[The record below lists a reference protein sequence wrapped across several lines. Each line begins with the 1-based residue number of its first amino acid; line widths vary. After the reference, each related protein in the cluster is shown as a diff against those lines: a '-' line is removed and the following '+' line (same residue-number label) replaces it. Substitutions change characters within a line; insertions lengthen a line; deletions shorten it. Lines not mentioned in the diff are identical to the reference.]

1 MLALYTDGLVE
12 RRGSDLDSG
21 IEKLADVLST
31 SEAALADIP
40 SLLVERLL
48 PDGPDDDVAILVC
61 RANDEA
67 ITEDRVARHDVGHES
82 GALSDA
88 RRFVARTL
96 AGWLVTDALTFD
108 ILLAVSE
115 LATNAINHGA
125 RPIQLRIRKQ
135 REHLLLEVRDS
146 GTGVPSIQ
154 RSLPDEV
161 SGRGLLIV
169 SRLAERWGIRPG
181 PAGKT
186 VWAQFRLSVTDSDE
200 LAV

>member
-1 MLALYTDGLVE
+1 MSARVGELGL
-12 RRGSDLDSG
+12 RGEHSVLDRPSVQIDPG
-21 IEKLADVLST
+21 GGDSADPLVLPADAADV
-31 SEAALADIP
+31 
-40 SLLVERLL
+40 
-48 PDGPDDDVAILVC
+48 GG
-61 RANDEA
+61 
-67 ITEDRVARHDVGHES
+67 DRVDREADGS
-82 GALSDA
+82 SD
-88 RRFVARTL
+88 RVRFDPGGV
-96 AGWLVTDALTFD
+96 
-108 ILLAVSE
+108 E
-115 LATNAINHGA
+115 
-125 RPIQLRIRKQ
+125 